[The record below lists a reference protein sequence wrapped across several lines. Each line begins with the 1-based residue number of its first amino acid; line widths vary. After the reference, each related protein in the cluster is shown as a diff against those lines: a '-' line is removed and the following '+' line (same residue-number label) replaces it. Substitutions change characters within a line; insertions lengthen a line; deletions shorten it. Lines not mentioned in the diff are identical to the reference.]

1 MLILGPPGRGKTTLL
16 RDLLVHL
23 SDRGLQRIGLVDE
36 RGEIA
41 ACVEGTPQLYVG
53 SRTDVLTNI
62 RKDSGIMILMRSM
75 NPQWIA
81 VDEIT
86 AEHDIHAMEQASY
99 CGVKLIATA
108 HGESLAD
115 LKKRPLYKKLLNTG
129 VFGQAAVIYPDRTYR
144 IEEIEI

>member
-1 MLILGPPGRGKTTLL
+1 
-16 RDLLVHL
+16 
-23 SDRGLQRIGLVDE
+23 
-36 RGEIA
+36 
-41 ACVEGTPQLYVG
+41 
-53 SRTDVLTNI
+53 
-62 RKDSGIMILMRSM
+62 MILMRSM